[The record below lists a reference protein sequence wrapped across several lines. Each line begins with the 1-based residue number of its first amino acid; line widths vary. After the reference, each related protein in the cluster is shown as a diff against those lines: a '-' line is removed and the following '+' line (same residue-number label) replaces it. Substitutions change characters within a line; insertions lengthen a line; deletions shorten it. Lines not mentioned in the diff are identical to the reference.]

1 MRPLLHVAS
10 SEPISDYVKDALVEK
25 LGEDYNIVFT
35 NDLVSLYIQDPEALQ
50 QIVERLDYI
59 VAEIE
64 HLKRFLAKGLY
75 VAGIGG
81 E

>member
-10 SEPISDYVKDALVEK
+10 SESISDYVKDALVEE

-64 HLKRFLAKGLY
+64 HLKRFLAKNLY